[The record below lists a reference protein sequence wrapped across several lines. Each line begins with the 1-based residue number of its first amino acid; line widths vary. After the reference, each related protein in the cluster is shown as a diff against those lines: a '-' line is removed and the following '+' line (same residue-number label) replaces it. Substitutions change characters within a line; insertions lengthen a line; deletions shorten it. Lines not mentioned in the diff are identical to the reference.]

1 MPRSLHFLNL
11 VGGLILVIGAWPIV
25 MGNSDV
31 STAWVLGW
39 GAALAIVV
47 TLGIVVLRSANAPDS
62 SAAWPAAPN
71 LEVVFD
77 TATQRLCGVSLGSDI
92 HSAARFGPPE
102 NRHPT
107 RDLAYDYYQRGL
119 SLCTEDGA
127 IVEFLLVFLQGWGF
141 SHGTKPPFAP
151 FTGTIERN
159 GESLP
164 ITPRTTLDEFVALF
178 GEPWWRDDDED
189 ETILFYE
196 FRPNVEWQVEF
207 NPQQTLAAW
216 TITSAPLMAGE
227 DQRRA
232 YHVTKPW
239 PPR

>member
-1 MPRSLHFLNL
+1 MIPRSVQFLN
-11 VGGLILVIGAWPIV
+11 VIAGVIFVAGVWPFV
-25 MGNSDV
+25 MGDGNV
-31 STAWVLGW
+31 SIAWVLGW
-39 GAALAIVV
+39 GAALVGVV
-47 TLGIVVLRSANAPDS
+47 TLELVLWRAANAPDP

-71 LEVVFD
+71 LQVVFD
-77 TATQRLCGVSLGSDI
+77 TATHRLCGVSLGSDI
-92 HSAARFGPPE
+92 HSATRFGPPE
-102 NRHPT
+102 NRHPA

-119 SLCTEDGA
+119 SLRTEDGA
-127 IVEFLLVFLQGWGF
+127 IVEFLLVFLQSWGF
-141 SHGTKPPFAP
+141 SHGTKPFAP

-159 GESLP
+159 GENLP

-178 GEPWWRDDDED
+178 GEPWWRDDDDE

-207 NPQQTLAAW
+207 NPQQELAAW
-216 TITSAPLMAGE
+216 TITSPPLMAGE

-232 YHVTKPW
+232 YNVTKPW